1 MDAVNENIGCGYRA
15 GMRAGVPFALATVAL
30 GLYFGVLS
38 QSLGWG
44 FVAPVLFSILAFSG
58 SAQFA
63 VAAVLG
69 AGGGAAV
76 AILAAVILNARF
88 LPMGIAVAPYLNGGR
103 WRRALEAQAVIDS
116 SWALASRGNGRFD
129 RAFLIGATVPQAAA
143 WMGGTTIG
151 VAVGNGIG
159 DPHRL
164 GLDMV
169 FPVLFLA
176 LLIGELRSGGVRAI
190 IAAALAA
197 LLAAALLPVTAP
209 GIPIIASCVAALVGL
224 LGPTGSGAS

>member
-1 MDAVNENIGCGYRA
+1 MEAASEQTGSGYRA
-15 GMRAGVPFALATVAL
+15 GMRAAVPFALATVLL
-30 GLYFGVLS
+30 GMYFGVLS

-44 FVAPVLFSILAFSG
+44 AVAPVLFSILAFSG

-63 VAAVLG
+63 VAGVLG
-69 AGGGAAV
+69 AGGGAVV
-76 AILAAVILNARF
+76 AILAAVLLNARF
-88 LPMGIAVAPYLNGGR
+88 LPMGIAVAPYLKGGR
-103 WRRALEAQAVIDS
+103 WRRALEAQAVIDA

-143 WMGGTTIG
+143 WMGGTAIG
-151 VAVGNGIG
+151 VAVGGDIG
-159 DPHRL
+159 DPTWL

-176 LLIGELRSGGVRAI
+176 LLIGELRSGGGRAV

-197 LLAAALLPVTAP
+197 LLAAALLPIAAP
-209 GIPIIASCVAALVGL
+209 GIPVIASCVAALVGL
-224 LGPTGSGAS
+224 HRQLGAGAI